1 MSAESMH
8 GYDRAQAGDAAY
20 GAAGVTF
27 ASRRAFLQAGGALVV
42 AFALNPALAQRVE
55 RAEAALGKTLDATDV
70 DAFLAIGADGR
81 VTIYSG
87 KVDLGQGLRIAIPQ
101 MAAEELGIG
110 VERVVM
116 IEGDTALTPD
126 QGATG
131 GSSGVMRGG
140 VQIRQAAASAREALV
155 ALAGARSGRPASDF
169 DAVDG
174 SVRSKGG
181 GTTFSYAELI
191 GDKRFNVKLDPKAK
205 LRDPASYTVVGKAL
219 PRPDIPAKV
228 TGRHVYLHDFAVDG
242 MLHGRV
248 IRAPAVGAKLL
259 DVDGTSVESIPGV
272 RVVRMRDF
280 LGVVASDEWDA
291 VSAARMLKATWSD
304 SATLPGS
311 DGVRAWMRSGP
322 FEADETLV
330 KKGDARQALADATK
344 VTAEF
349 YWPVQSHASMGPSCA
364 IADVRDGK
372 ATVWS
377 ASQATHRFRETL
389 ARALAL
395 PKEAVRIVYL
405 DGSGCYGMNGHD
417 DAAADAALLSKAVG
431 RPVRVQWSRVDEHG
445 HDPKAPPQL
454 LALEGALGS
463 DGAIA
468 AWRTEMWIPKATAS
482 LPNMPMLAFDA
493 AGIAQVPGITTGL
506 ISQNG
511 DPPYAVPHQEVVVH
525 WLKDAPL
532 RPSNFRAPGKVANCF
547 AVESFTDMLAAAAK
561 RDAVEFRLQALADP
575 RGIEV
580 IRRAAASIGWQTRPS
595 PAGGSSGRGRGF
607 AYIHYK
613 HNESYVAIAMDVDV
627 DRRSGAIQV
636 RRVACAHD
644 CGLVINPGA
653 LRAQIEGN
661 ILQTLSRALHEEVAF
676 DRSRVTSVDWASY
689 PILGFAEVP
698 QIRVELVNRPHEPP
712 LGAGEASAT
721 PVPAALANAVFD
733 AVGARITTVPLTRQR
748 VLAALG

>member
-1 MSAESMH
+1 MSRASMH
-8 GYDRAQAGDAAY
+8 GGQETVAACDAE
-20 GAAGVTF
+20 VMS

-42 AFALNPALAQRVE
+42 AFALPAPAFAQRVE
-55 RAEAALGKTLDATDV
+55 RAEAALGKTLDAADV
-70 DAFLAIGADGR
+70 DAFLAIGTDGR

-110 VERVVM
+110 VERIVM

-126 QGATG
+126 QGATA
-131 GSSGVMRGG
+131 GSSGIMRGG
-140 VQIRQAAASAREALV
+140 VQIRQAAASARDALI
-155 ALAGARSGRPASDF
+155 ALAAARSDRPASDF

-191 GDKRFNVKLDPKAK
+191 GDKRFEVKLDPKAK
-205 LRDPASYTVVGKAL
+205 LRDPASYAVVGKAL
-219 PRPDIPAKV
+219 PRPDIPGKV
-228 TGRHVYLHDFAVDG
+228 TGRHIYMHDFSVDG

-248 IRAPAVGAKLL
+248 IRPPAVGAKLV
-259 DVDGTSVESIPGV
+259 DVDEASVASIPGL
-272 RVVRMRDF
+272 RVVRSRDF
-280 LGVVASDEWDA
+280 LGVVAADEWDA
-291 VSAARMLKATWSD
+291 VCAARMLKAAWSE
-304 SATLPGS
+304 SATLLGA
-311 DGVRAWMRSGP
+311 DGVRAWMRNGP

-330 KKGDARQALADATK
+330 KKGDARQALASARK

-349 YWPVQSHASMGPSCA
+349 YWPIQSHASMGPSCA

-372 ATVWS
+372 ATIWS

-395 PKEAVRIVYL
+395 PKEAVRVVYL

-431 RPVRVQWSRVDEHG
+431 RPVRVQWSRADEHG

-454 LALEGALGS
+454 LALEGALGNE
-463 DGAIA
+463 GTIA
-468 AWRTEMWIPKATAS
+468 AWRTEMWLPKATAS
-482 LPNMPMLAFDA
+482 LPSMPLLAFDA

-525 WLKDAPL
+525 WLKGAPL

-547 AVESFTDMLAAAAK
+547 AVESFTDILAAAAK

-575 RGIEV
+575 RGVEV

-595 PAGGSSGRGRGF
+595 PAGGSSGRGRGL

-613 HNESYVAIAMDVDV
+613 HNESYVAVAMDVDV
-627 DRRSGAIQV
+627 DRRTGAIRV

-661 ILQTLSRALHEEVAF
+661 ILQTLSRTLHEEVAF
-676 DRSRVTSVDWASY
+676 DRARVTSVDWASY
-689 PILGFAEVP
+689 PILGFPEVP
-698 QIRVELVNRPHEPP
+698 PIHVDIVNRPHEPP

-733 AVGARITTVPLTRQR
+733 AVGARITTVPFTRQR
-748 VLAALG
+748 VLATIG

>member
-1 MSAESMH
+1 MS
-8 GYDRAQAGDAAY
+8 
-20 GAAGVTF
+20 

-42 AFALNPALAQRVE
+42 AFALPAPALAQRVE
-55 RAEAALGKTLDATDV
+55 RADAALGKTLDAADV

-110 VERVVM
+110 VERIVM

-126 QGATG
+126 QGATA
-131 GSSGVMRGG
+131 GSSGIMRGG
-140 VQIRQAAASAREALV
+140 VQIRQAAASAREALI
-155 ALAGARSGRPASDF
+155 ALAAARSGRPASDF
-169 DAVDG
+169 AAVDG

-191 GDKRFNVKLDPKAK
+191 GDKRFDVKLDPKAK
-205 LRDPASYTVVGKAL
+205 LRDPASYAVVGKAL
-219 PRPDIPAKV
+219 PRPDIPGKV
-228 TGRHVYLHDFAVDG
+228 SGRHVYVHDFSVDG

-248 IRAPAVGAKLL
+248 IRPPTVGAKLI
-259 DVDGTSVESIPGV
+259 DVDEASVASIPGV
-272 RVVRMRDF
+272 RVVRTRDF
-280 LGVVASDEWDA
+280 LGVVAADEWDA
-291 VSAARMLKATWSD
+291 VSAARMLEATWSD
-304 SATLPGS
+304 ATTLVGA
-311 DGVRAWMRSGP
+311 DGVRAWMRNGP
-322 FEADETLV
+322 FGADETLV
-330 KKGDARQALADATK
+330 RKGDARQALADAKK

-349 YWPVQSHASMGPSCA
+349 YWPLQSHASMGPSCA

-372 ATVWS
+372 ATIWS
-377 ASQATHRFRETL
+377 ASQATHRFRETA

-395 PKEAVRIVYL
+395 PKEAVRVVYL

-417 DAAADAALLSKAVG
+417 DAAADAALLSRAVG
-431 RPVRVQWSRVDEHG
+431 RPVRVQWSRADEHG

-463 DGAIA
+463 EGTIA

-482 LPNMPMLAFDA
+482 LPNMPLLAFDA

-525 WLKDAPL
+525 WLEGAPL

-580 IRRAAASIGWQTRPS
+580 IRRAAASIGWQARPS
-595 PAGGSSGRGRGF
+595 PAGGSDGRGRGL

-627 DRRSGAIQV
+627 DRRTGAIRV
-636 RRVACAHD
+636 RRVTCAHD

-661 ILQTLSRALHEEVAF
+661 ILQTLSRTLHEEVAF

-689 PILGFAEVP
+689 PILGFPEVP
-698 QIRVELVNRPHEPP
+698 QIRVEIVNRPHEPP